1 MSAFDE
7 TMSRRRLLGGLGLGA
22 LTLGAS
28 GCAPV
33 TRIVRVAAECPEVPE
48 CEPAPACPTTIESAS
63 SGRDTSLRPP
73 EIARGGTAQ
82 RGGALRA
89 RPHEMP
95 RLRRGE
101 YVPGLYSKDTF
112 ANQVAVSFDD
122 MPKPGFTDVTLRR
135 LKEADIIATFFV
147 VGRLVR
153 RYPGQVKALVDH
165 GHELGNHTYN
175 HPSLVT
181 LTPEQICDE
190 LDMTQEAVDQALGY
204 HYPLRMVRPPYGLP
218 YYGPSRPKATE
229 RVSRTIANKKGCVA
243 LWTLPTRDTV
253 PGCTPERIIT
263 GLKRHFNLG
272 TGGVMTLHPT
282 TCAKGSLRPLFRT
295 IRHKGLEVTTVRA
308 LLEQKYGWPLDTLSE
323 FAPKLLNDGLAQR

>member
-1 MSAFDE
+1 MN
-7 TMSRRRLLGGLGLGA
+7 
-22 LTLGAS
+22 
-28 GCAPV
+28 
-33 TRIVRVAAECPEVPE
+33 
-48 CEPAPACPTTIESAS
+48 
-63 SGRDTSLRPP
+63 
-73 EIARGGTAQ
+73 
-82 RGGALRA
+82 A

-101 YVPGLYSKDTF
+101 FVPGLYAKDTF
-112 ANQVAVSFDD
+112 AGQVAVSFDD
-122 MPKPGFTDVTLRR
+122 MPKPDFTEVTLRR
-135 LKEADIIATFFV
+135 LKEAEVTATFFV

-153 RYPGQVKALVDH
+153 RYPGLVKALVDH

-181 LTPEQICDE
+181 LTPEQVADE

-229 RVSRTIANKKGCVA
+229 RVSRIIANKKGCVA

-253 PGCTPERIIT
+253 PGCTPERIVT
-263 GLKRHFNLG
+263 GLKRRFNLG

-282 TCAKGSLRPLFRT
+282 SCAKRALRPMFRT
-295 IRHKGLEVTTVRA
+295 IRHKGIKVTSVRA

-323 FAPKLLNDGLAQR
+323 FAPKLLNDAVAQR